1 MYYPDGAKLLKKA
14 LVNEPMLPLTEWI
27 VNQAEEVSA
36 SELYAVS
43 IVAKFKKP
51 PLTCSSLSNAKPS
64 GRSFSTTS

>member
-43 IVAKFKKP
+43 YHTRDLS
-51 PLTCSSLSNAKPS
+51 LTNSSL
-64 GRSFSTTS
+64 